1 MNLITLTTDFGVAD
15 WFAGTMK
22 GVILGIAPRATIV
35 DISHGIASGDV
46 RAGAFALAAAY
57 RHFPRNTIHV
67 AVVDPGVGS
76 GRPAI
81 AVKTADYFFVGPDNG
96 ILWLALSREKIK
108 TIRHLENDSFFNQPV
123 SHTFHGR
130 DVFAPVAAHLSRG
143 VPIQKLGPKV
153 NEYGRL
159 NWPVPKCRSGKIHGE
174 IVYIDQFGNAITN
187 IDAQDLAT
195 ANPPRC
201 EVRTKRKRL
210 GTLQTHYQAV
220 PLHLPAALIGSTR
233 LLEIA
238 MNGGSAA
245 ASFGLKIGDPVTVT
259 VRDVAKL

>member
-1 MNLITLTTDFGVAD
+1 MNIIALTTDFGVAD

-35 DISHGIASGDV
+35 DISHGIPSGDV
-46 RAGAFALAAAY
+46 GAGAFALAAAY

-96 ILWLALSREKIK
+96 VLSLALSREKIK
-108 TIRHLENDSFFNQPV
+108 TIRRLENDSFFNRPV

-130 DVFAPVAAHLSRG
+130 DVFAPVSAHLSRG

-153 NEYGRL
+153 NNYVRL
-159 NWPVPKCRSGKIHGE
+159 NWPVPKRRPGKIHGE

-195 ANPPRC
+195 GNPPRC

-220 PLHLPAALIGSTR
+220 PLHLPAAMIGSTR